1 MSINKEI
8 NPITLILFLWRN
20 KILISFFS
28 ILGMSVFFLYSINS
42 KKDFI
47 TKVTISDP
55 QNKIFEPYNSV
66 FYRAQ
71 NETYRINNN
80 NNNIQQI
87 GKSYLQTQFVISFN
101 QNIKSI
107 YNFRSFLN
115 NNNNYDKSYK
125 INNINFEKY
134 FNKSNFGN
142 IKNKEKNNNLFEYY
156 FVFPEDFPGDIFF
169 KDYIQFTKNKTML
182 EFETDIKET
191 ISNAISYDQQ
201 ILNIV
206 KKIDYNSVV
215 DFKKNNNFNEYLIRQ
230 NFSELNSQL
239 QQNAALLQ
247 GLSYKKFD
255 HNPFLEGPS
264 KPIVMYK
271 YYDLLYSLLGL
282 SFGFFLSLIVIYF
295 RNLKVIALKNK

>member
-1 MSINKEI
+1 M
-8 NPITLILFLWRN
+8 
-20 KILISFFS
+20 
-28 ILGMSVFFLYSINS
+28 
-42 KKDFI
+42 
-47 TKVTISDP
+47 
-55 QNKIFEPYNSV
+55 
-66 FYRAQ
+66 
-71 NETYRINNN
+71 
-80 NNNIQQI
+80 
-87 GKSYLQTQFVISFN
+87 QTQFVISFN

>member
-1 MSINKEI
+1 
-8 NPITLILFLWRN
+8 
-20 KILISFFS
+20 
-28 ILGMSVFFLYSINS
+28 
-42 KKDFI
+42 
-47 TKVTISDP
+47 
-55 QNKIFEPYNSV
+55 
-66 FYRAQ
+66 
-71 NETYRINNN
+71 
-80 NNNIQQI
+80 
-87 GKSYLQTQFVISFN
+87 
-101 QNIKSI
+101 
-107 YNFRSFLN
+107 
-115 NNNNYDKSYK
+115 
-125 INNINFEKY
+125 
-134 FNKSNFGN
+134 
-142 IKNKEKNNNLFEYY
+142 
-156 FVFPEDFPGDIFF
+156 
-169 KDYIQFTKNKTML
+169 ML

-215 DFKKNNNFNEYLIRQ
+215 DFRKNNNFNEYLIQQ

-247 GLSYKKFD
+247 GLSHKKFD

-264 KPIVMYK
+264 KPIVLYK